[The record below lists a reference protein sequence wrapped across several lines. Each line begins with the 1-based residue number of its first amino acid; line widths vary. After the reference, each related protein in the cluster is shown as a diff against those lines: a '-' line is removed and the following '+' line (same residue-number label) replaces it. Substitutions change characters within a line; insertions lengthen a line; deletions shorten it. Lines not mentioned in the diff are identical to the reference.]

1 MAVCCKFTGSYYELC
16 SPTNY
21 KHWADF
27 NTNMVQAAT
36 VWPQE
41 CGAAPLLKE
50 PCQQRDATS
59 DLQQET
65 QQGCS
70 YALGNAML
78 QYLKNIDFL
87 SLLPELGK
95 IYVTVF
101 FYVLLFGVCPEI
113 SALWMDP
120 KEMIQREVACIMLT
134 GKMDSGRKLTDEKI
148 STKMF

>member
-1 MAVCCKFTGSYYELC
+1 
-16 SPTNY
+16 
-21 KHWADF
+21 
-27 NTNMVQAAT
+27 MVQAAT

-113 SALWMDP
+113 SAL
-120 KEMIQREVACIMLT
+120 
-134 GKMDSGRKLTDEKI
+134 
-148 STKMF
+148 